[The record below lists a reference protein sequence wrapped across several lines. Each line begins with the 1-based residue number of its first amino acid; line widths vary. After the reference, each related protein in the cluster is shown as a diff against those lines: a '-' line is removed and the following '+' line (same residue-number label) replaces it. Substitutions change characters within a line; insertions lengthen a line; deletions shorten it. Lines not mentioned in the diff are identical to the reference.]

1 MIINYI
7 QFKEWWIKLI
17 KMNDVWKAAY
27 KNYIDK
33 DIYKNINHAITN
45 NKNTLISLS
54 NQA

>member
-1 MIINYI
+1 MY
-7 QFKEWWIKLI
+7 
-17 KMNDVWKAAY
+17 KMLT

-45 NKNTLISLS
+45 NKHTLISLS